1 MTMMLSLA
9 STRTIFWTI
18 TSAVAAALLV
28 HTIVKEYT
36 PPEFHG
42 YISSKMKWL
51 SNHLSSQLCVV
62 IQEFEGLAIN
72 KVFNT
77 AEVYLGNKIS
87 PSIKRIKVAKSEKE
101 KAFRISMDRNEEL
114 WKLVS
119 YESQRLVATTADSTN
134 PLTNCEIRFF
144 ELRFHK
150 KHKDMVLESYWP
162 HIVAQRKD
170 LYRKVGK
177 AWKRGYLLY
186 GPPGTGKS
194 SLIAAMANFLNFDIY
209 DLELANI
216 NSNSEFRTLLV
227 ATSNHSIIAIEDIDR
242 TLDFQDRF
250 KEDQPSRRHNSR
262 VNLSWLL
269 NFIDGLWS
277 SCGDERI
284 FVFTTNNKEKLDPAL
299 LRPGRMDK
307 HIQLGYCNFFSFKK
321 LVSNYH
327 NEEDH
332 PLFEEVKSLIEKV
345 QVTPAEQ
352 LLRSE
357 DVKVALQGLIEQM
370 DSKWGEMSMS
380 MSLGLFHDSLSCRD
394 VTLKLG
400 QS

>member
-114 WKLVS
+114 VDIFGGKNSSGSWCIREEKSLVN
-119 YESQRLVATTADSTN
+119 L
-134 PLTNCEIRFF
+134 LTLKPEYYYGDPRGVWN
-144 ELRFHK
+144 
-150 KHKDMVLESYWP
+150 
-162 HIVAQRKD
+162 HIVFDHPSTFDTLAIDASLKEEIMAD
-170 LYRKVGK
+170 LKRKVGK

-345 QVTPAEQ
+345 QVTPAEVAEQ

-357 DVKVALQGLIEQM
+357 DVKVALQGLIEVPQ
-370 DSKWGEMSMS
+370 
-380 MSLGLFHDSLSCRD
+380 
-394 VTLKLG
+394 T
-400 QS
+400 